1 MTIIEKLTQA
11 STGLL
16 MTSES
21 DYPFETFVWSCQ
33 AKEALTTEK
42 LLQLTNHPKDLPVE
56 TVELDYFFR
65 NAAQEKEWHDEPQKE
80 NVKKFQSF
88 VETLKANLNDI
99 KVYRVGTIAIDVYI
113 VGKTDGG
120 DLAGVST
127 KVVET

>member
-1 MTIIEKLTQA
+1 MTILEKLTQA

-21 DYPFETFVWSCQ
+21 DYPFETFVWSGQ

-42 LLQLTNHPKDLPVE
+42 LLQLTNHPEDLPVE
-56 TVELDYFFR
+56 TIELDYFFR
-65 NAAQEKEWHDEPQKE
+65 NAAQEKEWHDEQQKE
-80 NVKKFQSF
+80 NVKKFQSLI
-88 VETLKANLNDI
+88 ETLKANLNDL
-99 KVYRVGTIAIDVYI
+99 KVYRVGTSAIDVYI
-113 VGKTDGG
+113 VGKTDGD

>member
-1 MTIIEKLTQA
+1 MTILEKLTQA

-21 DYPFETFVWSCQ
+21 DYPFETFVWSGQ
-33 AKEALTTEK
+33 AKEELTTEK
-42 LLQLTNHPKDLPVE
+42 LLQLTNHPGNLPVE
-56 TVELDYFFR
+56 AVELDYFFR
-65 NAAQEKEWHDEPQKE
+65 HAAQEKEWHDEQQKE
-80 NVKKFQSF
+80 NVKKFQSL
-88 VETLKANLNDI
+88 VEMLKANLKDI

-113 VGKTDGG
+113 VGKTDDC